1 MANLAKTVY
10 GLLSSKVTRKPTM
23 KGKKSPMKY
32 GKMEG
37 KKMDRKKKRGKGKGK
52 MMGKKKMMEY

>member
-23 KGKKSPMKY
+23 KGKKSPMKK
-32 GKMEG
+32 GKM
-37 KKMDRKKKRGKGKGK
+37 KNRKMKRGKGK
-52 MMGKKKMMEY
+52 MKKGKMMEY